1 MIKIKKLLPYLVVNL
16 FIFYLLPIIIRDTGT
31 GMFILIIIIPLIT
44 LMTSLLYG
52 LKNSFEWLYPLLV
65 MAIFLPSIFIYYNE
79 SALIYTL
86 IYGGLSLLGSFIG
99 SRFQAI

>member
-16 FIFYLLPIIIRDTGT
+16 LTFYILPIIIRDTGT
-31 GMFILIIIIPLIT
+31 GMLILIIIIPLIT

-52 LKNSFEWLYPLLV
+52 LKNTFGWLYSLLV
-65 MAIFLPSIFIYYNE
+65 MVMFLPSIFIYYNE

-99 SRFQAI
+99 SRFKTI

>member
-16 FIFYLLPIIIRDTGT
+16 LTFYILPIIIRDTGT
-31 GMFILIIIIPLIT
+31 GMLILIIIIPLIT
-44 LMTSLLYG
+44 LMTSLHYG

-65 MAIFLPSIFIYYNE
+65 MVMFLPSIFIYYNE

-99 SRFQAI
+99 SRFKTI

>member
-16 FIFYLLPIIIRDTGT
+16 LTFYILPIIIRDTGT
-31 GMFILIIIIPLIT
+31 GMLILIIIIPLIT

-79 SALIYTL
+79 SALIYAL

>member
-16 FIFYLLPIIIRDTGT
+16 LTFYILPILIRDTGT
-31 GMFILIIIIPLIT
+31 GMLILIIIIPLIT
-44 LMTSLLYG
+44 FMTSLLCG

-65 MAIFLPSIFIYYNE
+65 MVIFLPSIFIYYNE

>member
-16 FIFYLLPIIIRDTGT
+16 ITFYILPILIRDTGT
-31 GMFILIIIIPLIT
+31 GMLILIIIIPLIT
-44 LMTSLLYG
+44 FVTSLLYG
-52 LKNSFEWLYPLLV
+52 LKNSFGWLYPLLV

-79 SALIYTL
+79 SALIYTF

-99 SRFQAI
+99 SRFQTI

>member
-16 FIFYLLPIIIRDTGT
+16 LTFYILPIIIRDTGT
-31 GMFILIIIIPLIT
+31 GMLILIIIIPLIT

-86 IYGGLSLLGSFIG
+86 IYGGLSFLGSFIG
-99 SRFQAI
+99 SRFKTI

>member
-16 FIFYLLPIIIRDTGT
+16 FIFYLLPILIRDTGT
-31 GMFILIIIIPLIT
+31 GMLILIIIIPLIT
-44 LMTSLLYG
+44 LMTSLLCG

-65 MAIFLPSIFIYYNE
+65 MVIFLPSIFIYYNE

>member
-16 FIFYLLPIIIRDTGT
+16 ITFYILPILIRDTGT
-31 GMFILIIIIPLIT
+31 GMLILIIIIPLIT
-44 LMTSLLYG
+44 FMTSLLYG
-52 LKNSFEWLYPLLV
+52 LKNSFGWLYPLFV

-79 SALIYTL
+79 SALIYTW

-99 SRFQAI
+99 SRIQNI

>member
-16 FIFYLLPIIIRDTGT
+16 FIFYLLPILIRDTGT
-31 GMFILIIIIPLIT
+31 GMLILIIIIPLIIF
-44 LMTSLLYG
+44 MTSLLCG